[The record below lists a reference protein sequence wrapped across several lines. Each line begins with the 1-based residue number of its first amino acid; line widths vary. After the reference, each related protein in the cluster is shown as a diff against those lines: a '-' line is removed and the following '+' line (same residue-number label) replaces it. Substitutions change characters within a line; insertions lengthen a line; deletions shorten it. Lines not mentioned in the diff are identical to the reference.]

1 MMTNN
6 LDGKIT
12 DRSKPLF
19 WTAAAFYA
27 LIAFEFFYMAS
38 PFAAY
43 FYSVY
48 GPGMDWLQALPVA
61 DWTLCFFLP
70 HLVEDT
76 KSGVINALE
85 SVGIILFFGGL
96 AAFAIGAFQV
106 YRAKLLG
113 TGAVVGGIYRYVRH
127 PQYAALIIASIG
139 MLLIWPRFLVLFSTA
154 CVILAYVLLARAE
167 ERQCL
172 RLYPGYADYLKMT
185 GMFAPR
191 IRRPQRNLGVQSIR
205 GRVWGTIGLFIAI
218 VGLSTLAAFGI
229 RSAAM
234 SSLYLVDTETGVFLS
249 VAEIEDDDLAALAQL
264 VLSDEAA
271 TAAISD
277 ADADG
282 RVLAYV
288 LPAQIYVSEI
298 PMELPDGETF
308 GHSVPRDADPA
319 LWKVVITKAEF
330 GARSDGSDIV
340 GQAINKSP
348 LLEVHVDLSEQEIV
362 RRIPPPV
369 DAFYYGRQVPIF

>member
-61 DWTLCFFLP
+61 DWTLWFFLP

-76 KSGVINALE
+76 KSDVVNSLE
-85 SVGIILFFGGL
+85 TVGIILFFGGL

-113 TGAVVGGIYRYVRH
+113 TGAVVAGIYRYVRH
-127 PQYAALIIASIG
+127 PQYSALIIASIG

-172 RLYPGYADYLKMT
+172 RLYPGYADYLTKA

-191 IRRPQRNLGVQSIR
+191 ILQPQKNLGMQSMR

-234 SSLYLVDTETGVFLS
+234 SSLYLADTETGVFLS
-249 VAEIEDDDLAALAQL
+249 VAEIEDDDLAALAQIIR
-264 VLSDEAA
+264 SDEAA

-282 RVLAYV
+282 RVLAYA
-288 LPAQIYVSEI
+288 LPTQMYVSEI
-298 PMELPDGETF
+298 PMELPEGETF
-308 GHSVPRDADPA
+308 GHSVPRDADPT

-330 GARSDGSDIV
+330 GAGSDGSDIV

-369 DAFYYGRQVPIF
+369 DAFYNGRQVPIF